1 MDGTTSPTDMR
12 NPCRDYRR
20 IEDAIRFIDRHHLA
34 QPSLD
39 DIAAAVNV
47 SPYHF
52 QRLFTRWAGV
62 SPKQFLGYLTLS
74 HARARLED

>member
-1 MDGTTSPTDMR
+1 MPKKTGTQLAL
-12 NPCRDYRR
+12 DYARVER
-20 IEDAIRFIDRHHLA
+20 ALGYLRQNFRQ

-39 DIAAAVNV
+39 QAADAAAL

-74 HARARLED
+74 HAKNDP